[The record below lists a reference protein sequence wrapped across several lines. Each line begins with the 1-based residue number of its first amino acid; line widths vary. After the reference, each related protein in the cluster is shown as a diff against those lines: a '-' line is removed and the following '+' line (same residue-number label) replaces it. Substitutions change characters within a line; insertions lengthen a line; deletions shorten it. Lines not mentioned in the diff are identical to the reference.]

1 MQINFGEVGF
11 KVCLRLLLNNVS
23 HRLIKSL
30 KYKTNFIKE
39 LTKLKNKSK
48 ITRWAVPV
56 LCTALLFGCSNSD
69 TDTSSNS
76 NQLQAESLST
86 IGDKNI
92 ADVISEAVTYEKDDL
107 YSDWKNEDYASIQ
120 LNGTGAVVDGSSGA
134 IAEGNTITIKTS
146 GTYVISG
153 KLNDGQIIVDAEDK
167 ATVRIVLNGVE
178 INSSSNS
185 PIYVKKAEKTVISI
199 EEGTENYISDGKTYD
214 LEDSEDEPNAAIFSK
229 DNLTINGTGKLVV
242 KGNYNNGIVS
252 KDELKITG
260 GQIEIDS
267 VDDGVMGRDLLA
279 VKDGDI
285 TIKAGGDAVKSTNDK
300 DASKGIIA
308 IEGGTFNLTAENDG
322 IQAVTSVWIAD
333 GDFSITTGGGS
344 PETVVTKEAGGR
356 MPGQTDTTSTT
367 EIESESAKGL
377 KAGTEVAIGGGMFE
391 INTLDDAIHSNNSVT
406 ITGGE
411 LAIATG
417 DDGIHGDSAVL
428 TKGGNIAIS
437 KSYEGIESMVITIA
451 DGDIEVNASDDG
463 INIGGGNDGSN
474 PDMQSSSSEDN
485 LLSIKGG
492 NVYVNA
498 QGDGLDSNGSI
509 SMTGGTVIVSGPS
522 NAGNGALDYDQTFD
536 MSGGYLIATGSSG
549 MAQAVSDSSK
559 QNSILM
565 TYPEIQEAGT
575 ILHLEDS
582 EGKTIA
588 TFAPEKDYQTVVI
601 SSPKLEKGST
611 YTLYS
616 GGSATG
622 NEANGYYADGEYS
635 SGTQVVEF
643 TIEDSVTWLNES
655 GVTTAV
661 NNGPGAGFGGTGEG
675 QGRPT
680 DEGQA
685 PPNGGQTPPDGG
697 NRGDMFSDLD
707 DETRAKVQE
716 IMEQERA
723 GTLTREE
730 AQAKLSELGVE
741 FSGPGE
747 MNQK

>member
-1 MQINFGEVGF
+1 M
-11 KVCLRLLLNNVS
+11 
-23 HRLIKSL
+23 
-30 KYKTNFIKE
+30 
-39 LTKLKNKSK
+39 KNKSK
-48 ITRWAVPV
+48 YTKWAVPV
-56 LCTALLFGCSNSD
+56 LCTALLFGCSNNGSD
-69 TDTSSNS
+69 ANSSNNS
-76 NQLQAESLST
+76 SIAQIDAESLST
-86 IGDKNI
+86 IGDKKI
-92 ADVISEAVTYEKDDL
+92 SDVISEAVTYEKDDL
-107 YSDWKNEDYASIQ
+107 YSDWKNEDYTSIQ
-120 LNGTGAVVDGSSGA
+120 LNGTGASVEGTGGAIVDG
-134 IAEGNTITIKTS
+134 NMITIKTS
-146 GTYVISG
+146 GIYVISG
-153 KLNDGQIIVDAEDK
+153 TLNDGQIIVDAEDK

-178 INSSSNS
+178 INSSTNS
-185 PIYVKKAEKTVISI
+185 PIYIKKAEKTVISL
-199 EEGTENYISDGKTYD
+199 EEGTENYISDGNAYN

-242 KGNYNNGIVS
+242 KGNYNNGITS
-252 KDELKITG
+252 KDELKITSG
-260 GQIEIDS
+260 KIEIDS
-267 VDDGVMGRDLLA
+267 VDDGLMGRDLLA
-279 VKDGDI
+279 VKDGEI
-285 TIKAGGDAVKSTNDK
+285 SIKAGGDAVKSTNDK

-322 IQAVTSVWIAD
+322 IQAVTSLLIAD

-344 PETVVTKEAGGR
+344 PETVAVKEGMER
-356 MPGQTDTTSTT
+356 IPGQTNNTTTT
-367 EIESESAKGL
+367 ETESDSAKGL
-377 KAGTEVAIGGGMFE
+377 KAGTEVAIGGGTFE
-391 INTLDDAIHSNNSVT
+391 IDTLDDAVHSNNSVT

-428 TKGGNIAIS
+428 TKGGNITIS

-451 DGDIEVNASDDG
+451 DGDIKVNASDDG

-474 PDMQSSSSEDN
+474 PDMQSSSSENN

-509 SMTGGTVIVSGPS
+509 SMTGGTVIVDGPS
-522 NAGNGALDYDQTFD
+522 NAGNGALDYDQIFD

-549 MAQAVSDSSK
+549 MAQAVSDSSQ

-565 TYPEIQEAGT
+565 TYPEMQEAGT

-582 EGKTIA
+582 KGNTVA
-588 TFAPEKDYQTVVI
+588 TFAPEKDYQMVVI

-622 NEANGYYADGEYS
+622 NEENGYYTDGEYS
-635 SGTQVVEF
+635 GGTQVVEF

-655 GVTTAV
+655 GITTAV
-661 NNGPGAGFGGTGEG
+661 SNGPGAGGQRGGFGELGGSQGSPTG
-675 QGRPT
+675 
-680 DEGQA
+680 DGQA
-685 PPNGGQTPPDGG
+685 QTNGGQTPPDGG
-697 NRGDMFSDLD
+697 NRGEMFSDLD

-741 FSGPGE
+741 FSGSGE
-747 MNQK
+747 MN